1 MCLVTA
7 HGLFGVWTM
16 AMTKVIAC
24 IGELGALNTC
34 NSQFWHLLRARFS
47 CLRDQSGQIARG
59 LGLEPHQCLRKRVI
73 HRRHK
78 YPGLGVCWSRHY
90 LMYGQNG
97 IMPLTAHIERSDR
110 VSGARNKPIL
120 AANKGE
126 RTTKSPRHRNFYY
139 NILGTGSQLPMGMS
153 LNDQYHPSSAS
164 LG

>member
-73 HRRHK
+73 HRRYK
-78 YPGLGVCWSRHY
+78 YPGLGVCWSDNY
-90 LMYGQNG
+90 LMCGPNG
-97 IMPLTAHIERSDR
+97 IIPLTAHIQRSERE
-110 VSGARNKPIL
+110 SGAWNTSVL

-126 RTTKSPRHRNFYY
+126 RTIKSPRHRNLHS
-139 NILGTGSQLPMGMS
+139 NILGTGS
-153 LNDQYHPSSAS
+153 
-164 LG
+164 